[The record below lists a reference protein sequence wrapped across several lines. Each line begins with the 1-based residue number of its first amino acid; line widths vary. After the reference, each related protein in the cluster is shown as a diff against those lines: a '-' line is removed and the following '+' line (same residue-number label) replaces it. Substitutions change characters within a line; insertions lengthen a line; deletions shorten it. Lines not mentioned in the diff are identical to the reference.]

1 MGEGSPSAVS
11 GAPTRQQH
19 RGRRR
24 CKGGANH
31 GTAGWEQSGG
41 CSAPA
46 ELWLRLRPRC
56 SPWGGSE
63 GPVALELRVHWSPGW
78 CSLGCG
84 HAALVASQT
93 RENRVW
99 LLTAPI
105 YLSVMCEQIPLS
117 IPKGTNLRMIKMVSG
132 TSSLFSC
139 ILCFCSSWLV
149 KASVPGSSFVLC
161 NHRKLGVKSGTVL
174 KQQTSLC
181 CAVME

>member
-1 MGEGSPSAVS
+1 MLCSCGAVAEAS
-11 GAPTRQQH
+11 LL
-19 RGRRR
+19 
-24 CKGGANH
+24 GG
-31 GTAGWEQSGG
+31 
-41 CSAPA
+41 
-46 ELWLRLRPRC
+46 LRPHC

-63 GPVALELRVHWSPGW
+63 GPVALQLRVHWSPGW
-78 CSLGCG
+78 RSLGCG
-84 HAALVASQT
+84 HAALVVSQT

-105 YLSVMCEQIPLS
+105 YLSAMCKQILLR
-117 IPKGTNLRMIKMVSG
+117 IHKGTNLRMIKMVSG

-139 ILCFCSSWLV
+139 ILCFYSSWLV